1 MRLLFNHCDYIKWEA
16 ETKSKFSLA
25 EQINTKEGFVEETL
39 VVFIAVEGVDQSNPK
54 SVVNKT
60 VKSIEDVSNRIKA
73 KSVVIFPYV
82 HLFPESLPPYDFALN
97 CFKEISMNLEQKNI
111 KTYSVPFGWN
121 KMMEFKCKSHP
132 LATLSKTVR
141 WNQS

>member
-16 ETKSKFSLA
+16 ESKSKTSLA
-25 EQINTKEGFVEETL
+25 EQIISKEGFVEETL
-39 VVFIAVEGVDQSNPK
+39 VVYIAVEGIDQNNPEFII
-54 SVVNKT
+54 NKT

-82 HLFPESLPPYDFALN
+82 HLFPESLPPSEFAMDCL
-97 CFKEISMNLEQKNI
+97 KEIILNLEQINI

-121 KMMEFKCKSHP
+121 KMMEVKCKSHP
-132 LATLSKTVR
+132 LATLSRTVR
-141 WNQS
+141 LSSS